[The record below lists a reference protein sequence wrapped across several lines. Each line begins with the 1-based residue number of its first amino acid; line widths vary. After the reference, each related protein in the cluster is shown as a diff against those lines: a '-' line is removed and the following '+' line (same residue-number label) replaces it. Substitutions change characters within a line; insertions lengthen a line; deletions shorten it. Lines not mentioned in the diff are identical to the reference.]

1 MIMLLGDVHHDLAAM
16 RDVIEQCPPQV
27 QTIVQVGDLWVWPD
41 SDDVPPNADGT
52 PRGRPPYPDHR
63 GLHWRQPQRDISAI
77 DGNHFPYWLSRGL
90 TRPTPIAAGL
100 LYLPRGTVAVLQG
113 RNGPLRVGFL
123 GGADSL
129 MDAAWRQKGVDWWPE
144 EESVK
149 AQDVDQLLANA
160 QSLGGLDLLI
170 THTPPAT
177 ITAAMTRGEAPHPSA
192 VMVEEAWRALGGGV
206 ADAPVELIAGHM
218 HMPFRDEVLRVEV
231 LDYLGVT
238 FR

>member
-1 MIMLLGDVHHDLAAM
+1 MIMLLGDVHHDLAMM
-16 RDVIEQCPPQV
+16 RDVIDQCPNQV
-27 QTIVQVGDLWVWPD
+27 QTIVQVGDLWSWPD
-41 SDDVPPNADGT
+41 PDDVPPKANGS
-52 PRGRPPYPDHR
+52 PLGLPPYPDHR
-63 GLHWRQPQRDISAI
+63 GLHWRRPQRDISAI
-77 DGNHFPYWLSRGL
+77 YGNHFTFWLSRGIP
-90 TRPTPIAAGL
+90 RPTPIAAWL
-100 LYLPRGTVAVLQG
+100 LYLPRGTVAVHQG
-113 RNGPLRVGFL
+113 RSGPPWVGLR

-129 MDAAWRQKGVDWWPE
+129 FDAAWRRKGVDWWPE

-149 AQDVDQLLANA
+149 VLDVDRLLENA
-160 QSLGGLDLLI
+160 RCQGGLDLWA

-177 ITAAMTRGEAPHPSA
+177 ITTAMTRGEAPHPSA
-192 VMVEEAWRALGGGV
+192 VMVEKAWRALGGGV

>member
-1 MIMLLGDVHHDLAAM
+1 MIMLLGDVHHDLAVM
-16 RDVIEQCPPQV
+16 RDLIVQCPPPV

-41 SDDVPPNADGT
+41 PDDVPPNADSS
-52 PRGRPPYPDHR
+52 PREHPPYPDHR
-63 GLHWRQPQRDISAI
+63 GLHWRRPQRDICAI
-77 DGNHFPYWLSRGL
+77 DGNHFPYWLSRGI
-90 TRPTPIAAGL
+90 TQPTPIAAGL
-100 LYLPRGTVAVLQG
+100 LYLPRGTVTVLVG

-129 MDAAWRQKGVDWWPE
+129 FDVALRQRGVDWWPE
-144 EESVK
+144 EESVQV
-149 AQDVDQLLANA
+149 QDVDRLIENA
-160 QSLGGLDLLI
+160 RGLGGLDLLV

-177 ITAAMTRGEAPHPSA
+177 ITTAMTGGEAPHPSA

-206 ADAPVELIAGHM
+206 PDAPVELVAGHM
-218 HMPFRDEVLRVEV
+218 HLPFHDEELRVEV